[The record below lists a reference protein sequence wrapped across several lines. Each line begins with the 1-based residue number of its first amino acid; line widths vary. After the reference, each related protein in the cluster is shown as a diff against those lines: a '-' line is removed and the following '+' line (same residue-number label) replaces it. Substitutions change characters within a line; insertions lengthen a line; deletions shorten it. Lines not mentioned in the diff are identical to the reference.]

1 MIIGIDID
9 DTITDTYEVMFNYAQ
24 DYTIN
29 ILKKEP
35 IIREVNQ
42 CNTHSY
48 IEALYNWTTEESRMF
63 WKMYYEKNLREVKP
77 KTLALEFLQKL
88 KNEGNQI
95 ILITARIQP
104 KNYYLDVQN
113 ETEKWLKLY
122 NIPYDKLIINGRQKE
137 IIAQEENIDVF
148 IDDSFYNCQ
157 AVSNVGI
164 KTYIMDTRVNRG
176 LDTENIE
183 RVYSWPHVYMKLK
196 NK

>member
-24 DYTIN
+24 EYTVN
-29 ILKKEP
+29 VLKKEP
-35 IIREVNQ
+35 IIKEVNL

-48 IEALYNWTTEESRMF
+48 IEALYDWTEEEDKEF
-63 WKMYYEKNLREVKP
+63 WKLYYEKNLKEVKP
-77 KTLALEFLQKL
+77 KTLALECLQKL
-88 KNEGNQI
+88 QKEGYKI

-104 KNYYLDVQN
+104 NNYHLDVQN
-113 ETEKWLKLY
+113 ETEKWLERN
-122 NIPYDKLIINGRQKE
+122 NIPYDKLIINGRHKE
-137 IIAQEENIDVF
+137 KIAQEENIDIF
-148 IDDSFYNCQ
+148 IDDSFHNCQ
-157 AVSNVGI
+157 AVSDVGI

-176 LDTENIE
+176 LDTKNIE